1 MCKSVYQLL
10 LVNGSIAIFFS
21 IIKVG
26 ANCLLSTLYT
36 LIQESYNKIFKK
48 NCLQCKHCY
57 LADVASCG
65 DGCRYKCM
73 KHKYETL
80 NQRMISSNCRTL
92 YKKCNDYE
100 RKT

>member
-1 MCKSVYQLL
+1 MILL
-10 LVNGSIAIFFS
+10 EIFFTFDDILKGFILGGF
-21 IIKVG
+21 IIWVV
-26 ANCLLSTLYT
+26 CYIIYT
-36 LIQESYNKIFKK
+36 LIQEFYNKIFKK